1 MNGVTPGSHKFFDI
15 IELRKAYERGE
26 NITQLMREKSGLSHN
41 SSEIIEVAYDLQAG
55 SYVDYA
61 RNNPDALNRYT
72 TETGAI
78 LGSHLAGDDQL
89 LDIGTGEMTT
99 LCALLKAMP
108 DWQGDTF
115 AFDISWSRI
124 RTGQNYVE
132 AEYPALRARIK
143 PFVADLAAIP
153 LRDKS
158 VDVVT
163 SSHAL
168 EPNGG
173 RLPEL
178 LSELFRITRRK
189 LVLFE
194 PSYELGNEAAR
205 ERMAR
210 LGYIRDM
217 QGAVEGLGGTFVSAS
232 LINNIARVENPTAC
246 YVIEPPKRTGTAL
259 VSNTGFSVPGTDHPL
274 TLHEGFYHSSAT
286 GLGFPVVDSIPVL
299 KRENA
304 ILMTAL

>member
-1 MNGVTPGSHKFFDI
+1 MNGAKPGLNKFFDI

-55 SYVDYA
+55 SYVEYA
-61 RNNPDALNRYT
+61 RNNPDGLNRYT
-72 TETGAI
+72 AETGAI
-78 LGSHLAGDDQL
+78 LASHLNDGDQL

-99 LCALLKAMP
+99 LCALLNAMP
-108 DWQGDTF
+108 NWQGNTL

-124 RTGQNYVE
+124 RTGQNYV
-132 AEYPALRARIK
+132 AETHPSLSGRIK

-173 RLPEL
+173 RLSEL

-194 PSYELGNEAAR
+194 PGYELGNDAAR

-217 QGAVEGLGGTFVSAS
+217 QGCVEGLGGTLVSAS
-232 LINNIARVENPTAC
+232 LIKNIARVENPTAC
-246 YVIEPPKRTGTAL
+246 YVIEPPKTAGIATM
-259 VSNTGFSVPGTDHPL
+259 SNTGFSVPGTDHPL
-274 TLHEGFYHSSAT
+274 ALHEGFYHSSAT
-286 GLGFPVVDSIPVL
+286 GLGYPVVDSIPVL
-299 KRENA
+299 KPENA